1 MKAFDKIDQVANE
14 DSFKGWL
21 RRILVNT
28 SVDYYRKN
36 LKHSGGIDIDR
47 VDAETYHPNI
57 IDELSKEDIL
67 KMLRELPEVL
77 RVIFNMYEIE
87 GYKHDEIAEALQ
99 IPSSTC
105 RTYLARAKEK
115 LREKITA
122 LNYTRNEGA
131 VR

>member
-36 LKHSGGIDIDR
+36 LKHSGAIDIDR
-47 VDAETYHPNI
+47 VDAETYHPNV

-67 KMLRELPEVL
+67 NMLRELPEVL

-87 GYKHDEIAEALQ
+87 GYKHDEIAAALQ

>member
-14 DSFKGWL
+14 DSFKGWF

-36 LKHSGGIDIDR
+36 LKHSGAVDIDR
-47 VDAETYHPNI
+47 VDAETYHPNV

-67 KMLRELPEVL
+67 NLLRELPEVL

-87 GYKHDEIAEALQ
+87 GYRHDEIAAELQ